1 MFAWFSLK
9 SGIRGEA
16 DYLSQVD
23 ALRGWAILLVFLFHA
38 WGIAG
43 GQADESSDS
52 LWFSFV
58 AAGRTGV
65 TLFFVISGFLLSLP
79 WLRTQ
84 QSPGAP
90 MPNLK
95 HYYTARVLRIV
106 PLYYAAVLLA
116 CLFSGSWG
124 VGFKALT
131 FQFVGFDIF
140 PFSVV
145 WWTLVTEVQFYL
157 LLPLLMWLLLSGN
170 IGRVLLALILL
181 IWFSLYVAMV
191 LNHSPEENL
200 RSYFLTKSLFG
211 RLPAFLIGIFAA
223 WIYLRAEDLTVFRSQ
238 KANMLSACT
247 VMAALA
253 SIAFILRQTLILGEW
268 QSESGWHIHHTYEA
282 LLWSLVLLAFTLT
295 RPVLGGVVSNA
306 PMSVVGKL
314 SYSLY
319 LWHVPILFYLIYPVK
334 TDMGAAYL
342 GSHWAY
348 LLTIL
353 ALVLSLAGSLLSYKY
368 IELPGLELKRRLT
381 V

>member
-1 MFAWFSLK
+1 M
-9 SGIRGEA
+9 
-16 DYLSQVD
+16 
-23 ALRGWAILLVFLFHA
+23 
-38 WGIAG
+38 
-43 GQADESSDS
+43 
-52 LWFSFV
+52 
-58 AAGRTGV
+58 

-79 WLRTQ
+79 WLRGQ
-84 QSPGAP
+84 QFPGAP

-116 CLFSGSWG
+116 CLLSGSWG
-124 VGFKALT
+124 TGFKALT

-145 WWTLVTEVQFYL
+145 WWTLATEVQFYL
-157 LLPLLMWLLLSGN
+157 LLPLLMWLLLTGN
-170 IGRVLLALILL
+170 IGRALLALILL

-191 LNHSPEENL
+191 LSHSPEENL

-223 WIYLRAEDLTVFRSQ
+223 WVYLRAQDLTVFQSQ
-238 KANMLSACT
+238 KANILSACT
-247 VMAALA
+247 VIAALA
-253 SIAFILRQTLILGEW
+253 GIGFILRQTLRLGEW

-295 RPVLGGVVSNA
+295 RPVFGGVVSNA

-319 LWHVPILFYLIYPVK
+319 LWHVPILFYIIYPMK
-334 TDMGAAYL
+334 TEMGPAYL
-342 GSHWAY
+342 SSYWAY

-353 ALVLSLAGSLLSYKY
+353 ALVLSLASSLLTYRY
-368 IELPGLELKRRLT
+368 IELPGLELKRRLPL
-381 V
+381 

>member
-1 MFAWFSLK
+1 M
-9 SGIRGEA
+9 
-16 DYLSQVD
+16 
-23 ALRGWAILLVFLFHA
+23 
-38 WGIAG
+38 
-43 GQADESSDS
+43 
-52 LWFSFV
+52 
-58 AAGRTGV
+58 
-65 TLFFVISGFLLSLP
+65 
-79 WLRTQ
+79 
-84 QSPGAP
+84 
-90 MPNLK
+90 
-95 HYYTARVLRIV
+95 
-106 PLYYAAVLLA
+106 LLA

-124 VGFKALT
+124 AGFKAIT

-157 LLPLLMWLLLSGN
+157 LLPLLMWFLLSGN

-191 LNHSPEENL
+191 LSHSPEENL